1 MPTIDVFVEELS
13 NYLDKDQVEQV
24 VLAYERAKDAH
35 EGQTRHSGDPYIT
48 HPLAV
53 AKILC
58 KMRMDHHSLMAAML
72 HDVIEDTGVSK
83 EELRDEF
90 GETVAELVD
99 GVSKLTHIEFSSQ
112 EEKQAKNF
120 EKMAIAMA
128 KDIRV
133 IIVKLADRLHNM
145 RTLGPLKPG
154 KRRRIAKETLDIY
167 ARIAGRLG
175 MQDLRVEFEERGF
188 EALYPLRAS
197 RLRAAVKMVR
207 NKQKE
212 LVVHIRESLE
222 KQLREWGIN
231 ADVIGREKHLYSI
244 YRKLAGKKKFRDIT
258 DVFAFRII
266 TKDVESCYRVLGA
279 VHMLY
284 KPLPDRFKDYI
295 AIPKVNGYQSIHTVL
310 NGVENIPIEVQIR
323 THEMDAIASSGIAA
337 HWLYKSEDEENSRT
351 GHTSHSRARRW
362 VNSLLELQRSAGN
375 SIEFIEHVKN
385 DLFSQEV
392 FVFTPKGEI
401 IELPAGA
408 TAVDMAFAIHTE
420 IGNHCVSCRINNRL
434 ASLSQP
440 LENGQKVYIIT
451 QEDARPRAM
460 WLNTVKTSKA
470 RSAIHHALKTHQ
482 QQDAIDLGRR
492 MLIRTLAQLDVSI
505 DDIPSAEF
513 QRVFE
518 ELNCKNLDQL
528 LTDIGLGQRMSSSVA
543 KLLLPERAADVATR
557 VQSPLTIDS
566 TDGTMISL
574 ARCCHPIPGD
584 PIVGVVNPGKGLTIH
599 LDNCKNIL
607 EARQSPEKISEVS
620 WSPDVEGEFPVD
632 LLIEVEANR
641 GIFAEL
647 ASRITAMGANIEKIQ
662 YKEQDPHR
670 NHIRMTLGVR
680 NRVHL
685 ADIMRRIRGLR
696 AVEKIVRDKN
706 YN

>member
-1 MPTIDVFVEELS
+1 MPGIDIFADELCT
-13 NYLDKDQVEQV
+13 YLDNEKVDQV
-24 VLAYERAKDAH
+24 LRAFEKAQQAH
-35 EGQTRHSGDPYIT
+35 EGQVRSSGDPYIT

-53 AKILC
+53 AKILSS
-58 KMRMDHHSLMAAML
+58 MRMDHHSLMAAML

-83 EELRDEF
+83 EELSEEF

-145 RTLGPLKPG
+145 RTLGPLKAD
-154 KRRRIAKETLDIY
+154 KRRRVAKETLDIY

-175 MQDLRVEFEERGF
+175 MQDLRVEFEDRGF
-188 EALYPLRAS
+188 EALYPLRAR
-197 RLRAAVKMVR
+197 RLSAAVKMVR

-212 LVVHIRESLE
+212 LVEHIKESLE
-222 KQLREWGIN
+222 NQLTRWGIE
-231 ADVIGREKHLYSI
+231 ADVLGREKHLYSI
-244 YRKLAGKKKFRDIT
+244 YRKLEGKKKFRDIT

-266 TKDVESCYRVLGA
+266 TEDVETCYRILGA

-323 THEMDAIASSGIAA
+323 THEMDAIASTGIAA
-337 HWLYKSEDEENSRT
+337 HWLYKSEEDN
-351 GHTSHSRARRW
+351 TSHSRARRW
-362 VNSLLELQRSAGN
+362 VNSLLELQQSAGN
-375 SIEFIEHVKN
+375 SLEFIEHVKN
-385 DLFSQEV
+385 DLFSDEV
-392 FVFTPKGEI
+392 FVFTPKGKI

-408 TAVDMAFAIHTE
+408 TAVDFAYAIHTE
-420 IGNHCVSCRINNRL
+420 VGNKSVSCRINNRL

-440 LENGQKVYIIT
+440 LENGQQVYVVT
-451 QEDARPRAM
+451 KEDARPQAI

-492 MLIRTLAQLDVSI
+492 MLVRTLAHIDVSL
-505 DDIPSAEF
+505 DDIKPEQF
-513 QRVFE
+513 EHVFKE
-518 ELNCKNLDQL
+518 THCKSLDQL
-528 LTDIGLGQRMSSSVA
+528 LTEIGLGKRMSSSVA
-543 KLLLPERAADVATR
+543 KLLVPDHADEISTH

-584 PIVGVVNPGKGLTIH
+584 PIIGVINTGKGLVIH
-599 LDNCKNIL
+599 LDTCKNIFDVRQDL
-607 EARQSPEKISEVS
+607 EKTSEVS
-620 WSPDVEGEFPVD
+620 WSPDVTGEFPVD

-662 YKEQDPHR
+662 YKEQDP
-670 NHIRMTLGVR
+670 NHNQIRMTIGVK
-680 NRVHL
+680 NRIHL

-706 YN
+706 

>member
-1 MPTIDVFVEELS
+1 MPGIDVFADELCD
-13 NYLDKDQVEQV
+13 YLDNDKVDQVR
-24 VLAYERAKDAH
+24 RAFDRAH
-35 EGQTRHSGDPYIT
+35 QAHKGQIRSSGDPYIT

-53 AKILC
+53 AKILYT
-58 KMRMDHHSLMAAML
+58 MRMDHHSLMAAML

-83 EELRDEF
+83 EELTEEF
-90 GETVAELVD
+90 GEIVAELVD

-145 RTLGPLKPG
+145 RTLGPLKVE

-175 MQDLRVEFEERGF
+175 MQDLRVEFEDRGF
-188 EALYPLRAS
+188 EALYPLRAK

-207 NKQKE
+207 SKQRE
-212 LVVHIRESLE
+212 LVEHIKESLE
-222 KQLREWGIN
+222 KQLERWGIE
-231 ADVIGREKHLYSI
+231 AKVYGREKHLYGI
-244 YRKLAGKKKFRDIT
+244 YRKLEGKKRFRDIT
-258 DVFAFRII
+258 DVFGFRII
-266 TKDVESCYRVLGA
+266 TDNIEACYQVLGA

-284 KPLPDRFKDYI
+284 KPLPNCFKDYI

-323 THEMDAIASSGIAA
+323 THEMDAIASTGIAA
-337 HWLYKSEDEENSRT
+337 HWLYKSEEDNA
-351 GHTSHSRARRW
+351 SHSRARRW
-362 VNSLLELQRSAGN
+362 VNSLIELQQSAGN
-375 SIEFIEHVKN
+375 SLEFIEHVKN
-385 DLFSQEV
+385 DLFSDEV

-408 TAVDMAFAIHTE
+408 TAVDFAYAIHTE
-420 IGNHCVSCRINNRL
+420 IGNKCVSCRINNRL

-440 LENGQKVYIIT
+440 LENGQRVHIIT
-451 QEDARPRAM
+451 KDDGRPRAI

-492 MLIRTLAQLDVSI
+492 MLVRTLAHVDASL
-505 DDIPSAEF
+505 DDINPGQLQQVF
-513 QRVFE
+513 QE
-518 ELNCKNLDQL
+518 CNCKNLDQL
-528 LTDIGLGQRMSSSVA
+528 FSEIGLGKRMSSSVA
-543 KLLLPERAADVATR
+543 KLLVPGRADDVATHI
-557 VQSPLTIDS
+557 QSPLTIDS
-566 TDGTMISL
+566 IDGTMITL

-584 PIVGVVNPGKGLTIH
+584 PIIGVINSGKGLAIH
-599 LDNCKNIL
+599 LDTCKNIHEL
-607 EARQSPEKISEVS
+607 RQNPEKISEVS
-620 WSPDVEGEFPVD
+620 WSPNVTGVFPVD
-632 LLIEVEANR
+632 LLIDVEANR
-641 GIFAEL
+641 GVFAEL
-647 ASRITAMGANIEKIQ
+647 ASRITAMGADIEKIQ
-662 YKEQDPHR
+662 YKEQDS
-670 NHIRMTLGVR
+670 NHNQIRMTVGVK

-696 AVEKIVRDKN
+696 AVEKIVRDRN
-706 YN
+706 

>member
-1 MPTIDVFVEELS
+1 MSGIDTFATELTD
-13 NYLDKDQVEQV
+13 YLDADKVDQIRR
-24 VLAYERAKDAH
+24 AYSRAQQAH
-35 EGQTRHSGDPYIT
+35 QGQTRSSGDPYIT

-53 AKILC
+53 AKILS

-72 HDVIEDTGVSK
+72 HDVIEDTGISK
-83 EELRDEF
+83 DELAEEF
-90 GETVAELVD
+90 GQTVADLVD

-145 RTLGPLKPG
+145 RTLGPLKPA

-175 MQDLRVEFEERGF
+175 MQDLRIEFEDRGF
-188 EALYPLRAS
+188 EAMYPLRAR

-212 LVVHIRESLE
+212 LMVHTKESLE
-222 KQLREWGIN
+222 KQLERWGIE
-231 ADVIGREKHLYSI
+231 ADVVGREKHLYSI
-244 YRKLAGKKKFRDIT
+244 YRKLLGKKKFRDIT
-258 DVFAFRII
+258 DVFAFRIV
-266 TKDVESCYRVLGA
+266 TDDVEACYRTLGA
-279 VHMLY
+279 VPMLY

-310 NGVENIPIEVQIR
+310 NGAQNIPIEVQIR
-323 THEMDAIASSGIAA
+323 TREMDAIASSGIAA
-337 HWLYKSEDEENSRT
+337 HWLYKSEEDNASQ
-351 GHTSHSRARRW
+351 SRARRW
-362 VNSLLELQRSAGN
+362 VNNLLELQQSAG
-375 SIEFIEHVKN
+375 SSMEFIEHVKN
-385 DLFSQEV
+385 DLFADEV

-401 IELPAGA
+401 IELPTGA
-408 TAVDMAFAIHTE
+408 TAVDFAYAIHTE
-420 IGNHCVSCRINNRL
+420 IGNHSVSCRINNRL

-440 LENGQKVYIIT
+440 LENGQQVTVIT
-451 QEDARPRAM
+451 HDDARPRAI

-492 MLIRTLAQLDVSI
+492 MLVRTLAHVNVSL
-505 DDIPSAEF
+505 DDIKAEQF
-513 QRVFE
+513 QQVFA
-518 ELNCKNLDQL
+518 ELKYKNLDQL
-528 LTDIGLGQRMSSSVA
+528 FTQIGLGKRMANSVA
-543 KLLLPERAADVATR
+543 KLLAPECADAIATH

-584 PIVGVVNPGKGLTIH
+584 PIIGVISAGKGLTIH
-599 LDNCKNIL
+599 LDTCKNMID
-607 EARQSPEKISEVS
+607 ARQRPDRISEVS
-620 WSPDVEGEFPVD
+620 WSPEVSGEFPVD

-647 ASRITAMGANIEKIQ
+647 ASRITAMSANIEKIQ
-662 YKEQDPHR
+662 YKEQNS
-670 NHIRMTLGVR
+670 NHNQIRMTIGVK

-696 AVEKIVRDKN
+696 AVEKIVRDRN
-706 YN
+706 

>member
-1 MPTIDVFVEELS
+1 MSGIDTFATELTD
-13 NYLDKDQVEQV
+13 YLDADKVDQIRR
-24 VLAYERAKDAH
+24 AYSRAQQAH
-35 EGQTRHSGDPYIT
+35 QGQTRSSGDPYIT

-53 AKILC
+53 AKILS

-72 HDVIEDTGVSK
+72 HDVIEDTGISK
-83 EELRDEF
+83 DELAEEF
-90 GETVAELVD
+90 GQTVA
-99 GVSKLTHIEFSSQ
+99 
-112 EEKQAKNF
+112 EKQAKNF

-145 RTLGPLKPG
+145 RTLGPLKPA

-175 MQDLRVEFEERGF
+175 MQDLRIEFEDRGF
-188 EALYPLRAS
+188 EAMYPLRAR

-212 LVVHIRESLE
+212 LMVHTKESLE
-222 KQLREWGIN
+222 KQLERWGIE
-231 ADVIGREKHLYSI
+231 ADVVGREKHLYSI
-244 YRKLAGKKKFRDIT
+244 YRKLLGKKKFRDIT
-258 DVFAFRII
+258 DVFAFRIV
-266 TKDVESCYRVLGA
+266 TDDVEACYRTLGA

-310 NGVENIPIEVQIR
+310 NGAQNIPIEVQIR
-323 THEMDAIASSGIAA
+323 TREMDAIASSGIAA
-337 HWLYKSEDEENSRT
+337 HWLYKSEEDNASQ
-351 GHTSHSRARRW
+351 SRARRW
-362 VNSLLELQRSAGN
+362 VNNLLELQQSAG
-375 SIEFIEHVKN
+375 SSMEFIEHVKN
-385 DLFSQEV
+385 DLFADEV

-401 IELPAGA
+401 IELPTGA
-408 TAVDMAFAIHTE
+408 TAVDFAYAIHTE
-420 IGNHCVSCRINNRL
+420 IGNHSVSCRINNRL

-440 LENGQKVYIIT
+440 LENGQQVTVIT
-451 QEDARPRAM
+451 HDDARPRAI

-492 MLIRTLAQLDVSI
+492 MLVRTLAHVNVSL
-505 DDIPSAEF
+505 DDIKAEQF
-513 QRVFE
+513 QQVFA
-518 ELNCKNLDQL
+518 ELKYKNLDQL
-528 LTDIGLGQRMSSSVA
+528 FTQIGLGKRMANSVA
-543 KLLLPERAADVATR
+543 KLLAPECADAIATH

-584 PIVGVVNPGKGLTIH
+584 PIIGVISAGKGLTIH
-599 LDNCKNIL
+599 LDTCKNMID
-607 EARQSPEKISEVS
+607 ARQRPDRISEVS
-620 WSPDVEGEFPVD
+620 WSPEVSGEFPVD

-647 ASRITAMGANIEKIQ
+647 ASRITAMSANVEKIQ
-662 YKEQDPHR
+662 YKEQNS
-670 NHIRMTLGVR
+670 NHNQIRMTIGVK

-696 AVEKIVRDKN
+696 AVEKIVRDRN
-706 YN
+706 

>member
-1 MPTIDVFVEELS
+1 MSNIDVFAEELS
-13 NYLDKDQVEQV
+13 SYLDTQKVSQIRN
-24 VLAYERAKDAH
+24 AYERARLAH
-35 EGQTRHSGDPYIT
+35 EGQMRSSGDPYIT

-53 AKILC
+53 AKILSG
-58 KMRMDHHSLMAAML
+58 MRMDHHSLMAAML
-72 HDVIEDTGVSK
+72 HDVIEDTGTSK
-83 EELRDEF
+83 EELTEEF

-145 RTLGPLKPG
+145 RTLGPLKAE

-175 MQDLRVEFEERGF
+175 MQDLRLEFEDRGF
-188 EALYPLRAS
+188 EALYPLRAR

-212 LVVHIRESLE
+212 LVSHIKESLE
-222 KQLREWGIN
+222 NQLQRWDIE
-231 ADVIGREKHLYSI
+231 AEVIGREKHLYGI
-244 YRKLAGKKKFRDIT
+244 YRKLEGKKKFRDIT

-266 TKDVESCYRVLGA
+266 TEDVESCYRILGA

-310 NGVENIPIEVQIR
+310 HGVENIPIEVQIR
-323 THEMDAIASSGIAA
+323 TKEMDAIAGSGIAA
-337 HWLYKSEDEENSRT
+337 HWLYKSEEDN
-351 GHTSHSRARRW
+351 TSHSRARRW
-362 VNSLLELQRSAGN
+362 INNLLELQQSAGN
-375 SIEFIEHVKN
+375 SLEFIEHVKN
-385 DLFSQEV
+385 DLFSDEV

-401 IELPAGA
+401 IELPSGA
-408 TAVDMAFAIHTE
+408 TAVDFAYAIHTE
-420 IGNHCVSCRINNRL
+420 IGNSCVSCRINNRL

-440 LENGQKVYIIT
+440 LENGQLVHIIT
-451 QEDARPRAM
+451 HEDARPRAM

-470 RSAIHHALKTHQ
+470 RSAIHHELKNNQ

-492 MLIRTLAQLDVSI
+492 MLARTLAHIDISL
-505 DDIPSAEF
+505 DDISAEQF
-513 QRVFE
+513 RDTFE
-518 ELNCKNLDQL
+518 ELKCKNLDQL
-528 LTDIGLGQRMSSSVA
+528 LSEIGLGKRMSNSVA
-543 KLLLPERAADVATR
+543 KLLVPERAEEVATH

-566 TDGTMISL
+566 TDGTMITL

-584 PIVGVVNPGKGLTIH
+584 PIVGIISPGKGLTIH
-599 LDNCKNIL
+599 LDTCKNIHDT
-607 EARQSPEKISEVS
+607 RQNSEKISEVS
-620 WSPDVEGEFPVD
+620 WSPDVQGEFPVD
-632 LLIEVEANR
+632 LLISVEANR

-647 ASRITAMGANIEKIQ
+647 ASRITVMGANIEKIQ
-662 YKEQDPHR
+662 YKEQDPNR
-670 NHIRMTLGVR
+670 NHIRMTIGVK

-696 AVEKIVRDKN
+696 AVEKISRDKN
-706 YN
+706 

>member
-1 MPTIDVFVEELS
+1 MPGIDNFAEELS
-13 NYLDKDQVEQV
+13 AYLDNEKVHQIRS
-24 VLAYERAKDAH
+24 AYERARAAH
-35 EGQTRHSGDPYIT
+35 QGQKRSSGDPYIT

-53 AKILC
+53 AKILSS
-58 KMRMDHHSLMAAML
+58 MRMDHHSLMAAML

-83 EELRDEF
+83 EELAEEF
-90 GETVAELVD
+90 GETVADLVD

-145 RTLGPLKPG
+145 RTLGPLKPE

-175 MQDLRVEFEERGF
+175 MQELRIEFEDRGF
-188 EALYPLRAS
+188 EALYPLRAR
-197 RLRAAVKMVR
+197 RLRAAVKVVR
-207 NKQKE
+207 NRQQE
-212 LVVHIRESLE
+212 LITRIKESLE
-222 KQLREWGIN
+222 KQLVRWGIEGE
-231 ADVIGREKHLYSI
+231 VIGREKHLYSI
-244 YRKLAGKKKFRDIT
+244 YKKLENKKKFRDIT

-266 TKDVESCYRVLGA
+266 TEDVESCYRTLGA

-310 NGVENIPIEVQIR
+310 NGIKNIPIEVQIR
-323 THEMDAIASSGIAA
+323 THEMDAIANSGIAA
-337 HWLYKSEDEENSRT
+337 HWLYKSEEDN
-351 GHTSHSRARRW
+351 TSHSRARRW
-362 VNSLLELQRSAGN
+362 INNLLELQQSAGD

-385 DLFSQEV
+385 DLFSDEV

-401 IELPAGA
+401 IELPSGA
-408 TAVDMAFAIHTE
+408 TAVDFAYAIHTE
-420 IGNHCVSCRINNRL
+420 IGNKTVSCRINNRL

-440 LENGQKVYIIT
+440 LENGQLVHIIT
-451 QEDARPRAM
+451 NEEARPRAI

-470 RSAIHHALKTHQ
+470 RSAIHHALKNNQ

-492 MLIRTLAQLDVSI
+492 MLVRTLAHIDVSL
-505 DDIPSAEF
+505 DDIAPEKFEDAFSEF
-513 QRVFE
+513 KCQ
-518 ELNCKNLDQL
+518 NLDQL
-528 LTDIGLGQRMSSSVA
+528 FTQVGLGKRLSSSVA
-543 KLLLPERAADVATR
+543 KILVPEKAEAIATHINA
-557 VQSPLTIDS
+557 PLTIDS
-566 TDGTMISL
+566 TDGTMIAL

-584 PIVGVVNPGKGLTIH
+584 PVIGVINSGKGLTIH
-599 LDNCKNIL
+599 LDTCKNTL
-607 EARQSPEKISEVS
+607 DARQNSERISEVS
-620 WSPDVEGEFPVD
+620 WSPNVSGEFPVD
-632 LLIEVEANR
+632 LVITVEANR

-662 YKEQDPHR
+662 YREQDANQ
-670 NHIRMTLGVR
+670 NHIRMTIGVK

-685 ADIMRRIRGLR
+685 ADIIRRIKGLR
-696 AVEKIVRDKN
+696 AVEKIVREKN
-706 YN
+706 

>member
-1 MPTIDVFVEELS
+1 MPSIDSFAEELCA
-13 NYLDKDQVEQV
+13 YLDYDKVAKV
-24 VLAYERAKDAH
+24 RRAFECAKQAH
-35 EGQTRHSGDPYIT
+35 EGQMRSSGEPYIT

-53 AKILC
+53 AKILSS
-58 KMRMDHHSLMAAML
+58 MRMDHHSLMAAML

-83 EELRDEF
+83 EELAKEF

-145 RTLGPLKPG
+145 RTLGPLKPE
-154 KRRRIAKETLDIY
+154 KRRRVAKETLDIY
-167 ARIAGRLG
+167 ARIAARLG
-175 MQDLRVEFEERGF
+175 MQDLRVEFEDRGF
-188 EALYPLRAS
+188 EALYPLRAR

-212 LVVHIRESLE
+212 LVVHIKESLE
-222 KQLREWGIN
+222 NQLSRWDIE
-231 ADVIGREKHLYSI
+231 ADVFGREKHLYSI
-244 YRKLAGKKKFRDIT
+244 YRKLEGKKKFRDIT

-266 TKDVESCYRVLGA
+266 TADVETCYRILGA

-284 KPLPDRFKDYI
+284 KPLPNHFKDYI

-337 HWLYKSEDEENSRT
+337 HWLYKSEEDN
-351 GHTSHSRARRW
+351 TSHSRARRW
-362 VNSLLELQRSAGN
+362 VNSLLELQQSAGN
-375 SIEFIEHVKN
+375 SLEFIEHVKN
-385 DLFSQEV
+385 DLFSDEV

-408 TAVDMAFAIHTE
+408 TAVDLAYAIHTE
-420 IGNHCVSCRINNRL
+420 VGNKCVSCRINNRL

-440 LENGQKVYIIT
+440 LENGQRVYVVT
-451 QEDARPRAM
+451 KKDARPQAI
-460 WLNTVKTSKA
+460 WLNTVKSSKA

-492 MLIRTLAQLDVSI
+492 MLVRTLAHIRVSLDDVSN
-505 DDIPSAEF
+505 DDLHRALE
-513 QRVFE
+513 V
-518 ELNCKNLDQL
+518 LNCDNLDQL
-528 LTDIGLGQRMSSSVA
+528 MSEIGLGKRISSRVA
-543 KLLLPERAADVATR
+543 KLLFPDRALELSTHI
-557 VQSPLTIDS
+557 QSPLTIDS
-566 TDGTMISL
+566 IDGKMISL

-584 PIVGVVNPGKGLTIH
+584 PIIGVISSGKGMTIH
-599 LDNCKNIL
+599 LDICKNIQDI
-607 EARQSPEKISEVS
+607 RGDFDKTSEVS
-620 WSPDVEGEFPVD
+620 WSSDVEGEFPVD

-647 ASRITAMGANIEKIQ
+647 ANRITVMGANIEKIQ
-662 YKEQDPHR
+662 YKEQDP
-670 NHIRMTLGVR
+670 NHNQIRMTVGVR
-680 NRVHL
+680 NRIHL
-685 ADIMRRIRGLR
+685 ADIMRRLKGLR
-696 AVEKIVRDKN
+696 AVEKISRDRP
-706 YN
+706 

>member
-1 MPTIDVFVEELS
+1 MSGIDTFATELTD
-13 NYLDKDQVEQV
+13 YLDADKVDQIRR
-24 VLAYERAKDAH
+24 AYSRAQQAH
-35 EGQTRHSGDPYIT
+35 QGQTRSSGDPYIT

-53 AKILC
+53 AKILS

-72 HDVIEDTGVSK
+72 HDVIEDTGISK
-83 EELRDEF
+83 DELAEEF
-90 GETVAELVD
+90 GQTVADLVD

-145 RTLGPLKPG
+145 RTLGPLKPA

-175 MQDLRVEFEERGF
+175 MQDLRIEFEDRGF
-188 EALYPLRAS
+188 EAMYPLRAR

-212 LVVHIRESLE
+212 LMVHTKESLE
-222 KQLREWGIN
+222 KQLERWGIE
-231 ADVIGREKHLYSI
+231 ADVVGREKHLYSI
-244 YRKLAGKKKFRDIT
+244 YRKLLGKKKFRDIT
-258 DVFAFRII
+258 DVFAFRIV
-266 TKDVESCYRVLGA
+266 TDDVEACYRTLGA

-310 NGVENIPIEVQIR
+310 NGAQNIPIEVQIR
-323 THEMDAIASSGIAA
+323 TREMDAIASSGIAA
-337 HWLYKSEDEENSRT
+337 HWLYKSEEDNASQ
-351 GHTSHSRARRW
+351 SRARRW
-362 VNSLLELQRSAGN
+362 VNNLLELQQSAG
-375 SIEFIEHVKN
+375 SSMEFIEHVKN
-385 DLFSQEV
+385 DLFADEV

-401 IELPAGA
+401 IELPTGA
-408 TAVDMAFAIHTE
+408 TAVDFAYAIHTE
-420 IGNHCVSCRINNRL
+420 IGNHSVSCRINNRL

-440 LENGQKVYIIT
+440 LENGQQVTVIT
-451 QEDARPRAM
+451 HDDARPRAI

-492 MLIRTLAQLDVSI
+492 MLVRTLAHVNVSL
-505 DDIPSAEF
+505 DDIKAEQF
-513 QRVFE
+513 QQVFA
-518 ELNCKNLDQL
+518 ELKYKNLDQL
-528 LTDIGLGQRMSSSVA
+528 FTQIGLGKRMANSVA
-543 KLLLPERAADVATR
+543 KLLAPECADAIATH

-584 PIVGVVNPGKGLTIH
+584 PIIGVISAGKGLTIH
-599 LDNCKNIL
+599 LDTCKNMID
-607 EARQSPEKISEVS
+607 ARQRPDRISEVS
-620 WSPDVEGEFPVD
+620 WSPEVSGEFPVD

-647 ASRITAMGANIEKIQ
+647 ASRITAMSANIEKIQ
-662 YKEQDPHR
+662 YKEQNS
-670 NHIRMTLGVR
+670 NHNQIRMTIGVK

-696 AVEKIVRDKN
+696 AVEKIVRDRN
-706 YN
+706 